1 MTIDV
6 VLDLLRCPHCRG
18 SFTRTG
24 SGVRCGNG
32 HAYDLARQGYLN
44 LLSHSPPRHADS
56 AAMVEARDRFLGT
69 GAYAGVSAAVTS
81 MIIGDGGSVDALLD
95 VGAGPGYYLSQ
106 VLERVGR
113 RGLALDI
120 SPYAA
125 RRAARAHPRIG
136 AVVADAWGPL
146 PVADA
151 AVEVVLSVFAP
162 RQPAEF
168 ARVVAPD
175 GLVIIVSPLE
185 DHLVE
190 LRDPLGLLEVE
201 PGKQDRIASTMTTHF
216 SAVDE
221 VVVRDRLTL
230 SSRAVLDL
238 VSMGPN
244 AFHQAVDLGDRVATL
259 GPSVAVTVAVSVRA
273 WRRRAAR

>member
-1 MTIDV
+1 MTIEV
-6 VLDLLRCPHCRG
+6 VLDLLRCPHCHG

-24 SGVRCGNG
+24 PGVRCENG
-32 HAYDLARQGYLN
+32 HAYDVARHGYLN
-44 LLSHSPPRHADS
+44 LLSHAPPPHADS
-56 AAMVEARDRFLGT
+56 AAMVEARERFLGS
-69 GAYAGVSAAVTS
+69 GSYARIADALAS
-81 MIIGDGGSVDALLD
+81 MIIGDGGSVDSLLD
-95 VGAGPGYYLSQ
+95 VGAGPGYYLAQ
-106 VLERVGR
+106 VLGRVGR
-113 RGLALDI
+113 RGLVLDI

-125 RRAARAHPRIG
+125 RRAARAHPAIG

-168 ARVVAPD
+168 ARVLRPD

-190 LRDPLGLLEVE
+190 LREPLGLLEVE
-201 PGKQDRIASTMTTHF
+201 PAKQDRIASTMTAHF
-216 SAVDE
+216 VAVDE
-221 VVVRDRLTL
+221 VIVRDRLTL

-244 AFHQAVDLGDRVATL
+244 AFHQTDDLGDRVAAL
-259 GPSVAVTVAVSVRA
+259 GPTVAVTLAVSVRG
-273 WRRRAAR
+273 WRRQSA